1 MQLRSGWCRVICQG
15 HANFKTYLNYVEL
28 AKKVAIKSRDVFGW
42 LIGLGVEFP
51 PKLKIRL
58 EFIERSRIIVGNT
71 IEELAIKAGIEPAGL
86 AETVKRYNRFV
97 EEGKYE
103 DFGEPR
109 LLAKIE
115 NPPFYASPHCLPYV
129 IPWALQESL
138 LRHKY

>member
-1 MQLRSGWCRVICQG
+1 MS
-15 HANFKTYLNYVEL
+15 
-28 AKKVAIKSRDVFGW
+28 SRQN
-42 LIGLGVEFP
+42 
-51 PKLKIRL
+51 
-58 EFIERSRIIVGNT
+58 FIERSRIIVGNT
-71 IEELAIKAGIEPAGL
+71 IEELAIKAGMDPAGL

-115 NPPFYASPHCLPYV
+115 KPPFYAAPHGLPYV
-129 IPWALQESL
+129 IPWAVQESI